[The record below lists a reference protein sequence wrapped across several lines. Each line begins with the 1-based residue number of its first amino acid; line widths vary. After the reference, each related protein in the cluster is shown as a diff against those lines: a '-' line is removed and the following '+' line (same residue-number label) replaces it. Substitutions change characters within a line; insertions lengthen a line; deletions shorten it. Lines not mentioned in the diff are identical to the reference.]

1 MYTLLEKTGSDE
13 TMPIKYEEA
22 PDVKKLADEIAQ
34 TLDFFNVV
42 PQFVFCVRSMG
53 SESKRTIARIHG
65 LGKIWQEVLNLPSA
79 YVIEVISERYDKLS
93 ETEKEKT
100 IIHELLHIPKGFS
113 GGFRPHRGYV
123 DKRTVELLHRELQER
138 RTAKDID
145 DCVSDSTSK

>member
-1 MYTLLEKTGSDE
+1 
-13 TMPIKYEEA
+13 
-22 PDVKKLADEIAQ
+22 
-34 TLDFFNVV
+34 
-42 PQFVFCVRSMG
+42 
-53 SESKRTIARIHG
+53 
-65 LGKIWQEVLNLPSA
+65 
-79 YVIEVISERYDKLS
+79 VIEVISERYDKLS

-145 DCVSDSTSK
+145 DCVSDSISK